1 MRHGL
6 AALGWLALAC
16 LQGCKRQP
24 EPEPTPAPTP
34 SATARASA
42 TGSPLD
48 AAPGSSSAARPSD
61 LGWDVPSGWTRVAEP
76 RPMRLATYRVPRAP
90 GDAADPELTITR
102 AGGTLEANIQRW
114 KAQFS
119 RAPGATTGLRRQQTV
134 NGIVVTI
141 LELRGTYLGRSS
153 TDEPAGP
160 SEPPKADYAMVVVV
174 AHVAGAPY
182 FFKLVGP
189 QRSVDAA
196 RADLDVLVG
205 SFRPK

>member
-1 MRHGL
+1 M
-6 AALGWLALAC
+6 
-16 LQGCKRQP
+16 
-24 EPEPTPAPTP
+24 P
-34 SATARASA
+34 SATSRASA

-48 AAPGSSSAARPSD
+48 AAPGSSGASRPSD
-61 LGWDVPSGWTRVAEP
+61 LAWDVPSAWTRVAEP

-90 GDAADPELTITR
+90 GDPAEPELSITR

-119 RAPGATTGLRRQQTV
+119 RSPGATTGLRRQQTV

-141 LELRGTYLGRSS
+141 LELRGTYLGRASS
-153 TDEPAGP
+153 DEPAAAG
-160 SEPPKADYAMVVVV
+160 EPPKADYAMVVVV
-174 AHVAGAPY
+174 AHLAGAPY
-182 FFKLVGP
+182 FFKLLGP

-196 RADLDVLVG
+196 RADLDVLIG